1 MAHAPS
7 RSMHQLVSYRD
18 MTNAASS
25 GSTSKTRP
33 TGTISIGI
41 FQDYGLAH
49 SHIGANKK
57 KYERFPLRGLSF
69 SGRGRS
75 VPSPAAALAAFH
87 NMGRKA
93 CDR

>member
-57 KYERFPLRGLSF
+57 NMS
-69 SGRGRS
+69 
-75 VPSPAAALAAFH
+75 AFH
-87 NMGRKA
+87 CVA
-93 CDR
+93 CHFLVGAVRYRLQLQH